1 MTDNRLNLKPGPHW
15 SSLEALQG
23 SDEAM
28 LESVKGGV
36 VASLTTESG
45 AYRLLADDDFQAL
58 LGLAQDVNR
67 LATTLNDLVAA
78 APSGNGLPNQ
88 DALQELIALVED
100 VPELA
105 AQRMHE
111 AFAPER
117 EISDSDSDGVITDP
131 AELRAALDVQGAD
144 TR

>member
-1 MTDNRLNLKPGPHW
+1 MTDDRLNLKPGPQW

-23 SDEAM
+23 SGEAT
-28 LESVKGGV
+28 LASVKGGV
-36 VASLTTESG
+36 VARLTTESG

-67 LATTLNDLVAA
+67 LSTAVSYLVAA
-78 APSGNGLPNQ
+78 AQAGNGLPNQ
-88 DALQELIALVED
+88 EALQELLALVKD

-105 AQRMHE
+105 AQQAHE
-111 AFAPER
+111 TIAPEQ
-117 EISDSDSDGVITDP
+117 EISDSDRDGVITDP